1 MTAPAASAAPSA
13 PAGPAF
19 LNDVQV
25 LAERD
30 FKRSFSKVALF
41 GTVVQPLVF
50 FGIFYATFSG
60 MLADKGID
68 YGPSVTP
75 TLVVQA
81 LMFIAIASAMALATD
96 RGSGLFNR
104 LRTMPISSSALGAAR
119 LLTVAV
125 EAVISTV
132 VIALVAHLAGF
143 RFHEGPL
150 AAIGFLLV
158 AVLFTMALAAVT
170 ATLGLTV
177 RSQEALAACLYLPY
191 LPLLV
196 VSTGFVPANLFPG
209 WLQPVVNVSPVSAVV
224 EALRALSDSSTG
236 TGRVWPALVWCAGLI
251 LLCGWTTARAFRKVT
266 K

>member
-1 MTAPAASAAPSA
+1 MSA
-13 PAGPAF
+13 PAPPTGPAF
-19 LNDVQV
+19 LNDVTV

-30 FKRSFSKVALF
+30 LKRSFSKGALF

-81 LMFIAIASAMALATD
+81 LMFIAIASAMALAAD
-96 RGSGLFNR
+96 RGSGLFSR
-104 LRTMPISSSALGAAR
+104 LRTMPISSAALGAAR
-119 LLTVAV
+119 LLTVAA

-132 VIALVAHLAGF
+132 VITLVAHLAGF

-150 AAIGFLLV
+150 AALGFVLV
-158 AVLFTMALAAVT
+158 AVLFAAALAAVT
-170 ATLGLTV
+170 ATLGLTL
-177 RSQEALAACLYLPY
+177 RSQEALAAALYLPY

-196 VSTGFVPANLFPG
+196 VSSGFVPAALFPG
-209 WLQPVVNVSPVSAVV
+209 WLQPVVDVSPVSAVV
-224 EALRALSDSSTG
+224 DALRALSDGATG

-266 K
+266 Q